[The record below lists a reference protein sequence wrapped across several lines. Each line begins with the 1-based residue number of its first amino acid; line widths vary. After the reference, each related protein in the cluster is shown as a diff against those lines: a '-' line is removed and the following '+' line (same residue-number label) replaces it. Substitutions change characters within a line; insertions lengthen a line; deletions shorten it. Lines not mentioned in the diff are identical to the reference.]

1 MCSLSK
7 SAFND
12 SVRVVLLGSRARQL
26 VAFSEGFLFYS
37 AISTGISYANAMR
50 VNDLSSIQVSSGTLI
65 ISLNGR
71 KLARLAASER
81 RTNDK

>member
-12 SVRVVLLGSRARQL
+12 SARVVLLGARARQL

-37 AISTGISYANAMR
+37 AISTGISYANA
-50 VNDLSSIQVSSGTLI
+50 DAC
-65 ISLNGR
+65 
-71 KLARLAASER
+71 K
-81 RTNDK
+81 